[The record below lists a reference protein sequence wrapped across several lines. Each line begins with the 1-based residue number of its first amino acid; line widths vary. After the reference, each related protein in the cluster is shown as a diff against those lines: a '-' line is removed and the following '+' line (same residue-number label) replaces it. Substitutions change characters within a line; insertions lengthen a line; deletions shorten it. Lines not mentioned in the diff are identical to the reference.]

1 MVFAWDLSK
10 ATLVG
15 PHSAYQISLSVRR
28 SVKLRELDL
37 ETRVIIEDLCFS
49 AREVDPLVCQ
59 SYIRNIRTARA
70 FELPSASQLGVVRD
84 RLLPI
89 SLSALRKVMM
99 PIYRRSASVLPT

>member
-49 AREVDPLVCQ
+49 AREVSDPV
-59 SYIRNIRTARA
+59 SSARA
-70 FELPSASQLGVVRD
+70 TYVTY
-84 RLLPI
+84 
-89 SLSALRKVMM
+89 ALRKRLNFHQLRNLV
-99 PIYRRSASVLPT
+99 